1 MEVKDVEA
9 KVDAVVH
16 QNKSYAT
23 SLQTALEASNLTNI
37 IKETKN
43 EERLHKQ
50 LRELRSANII
60 VYGVMEEQDNHMDLK
75 GQDEKF
81 ITSFLDTIGLT
92 LKPKQIIR

>member
-81 ITSFLDTIGLT
+81 ITAFLDTIGLT